1 MRATEKAS
9 WELANKEKRFGF
21 GKIVGK
27 KNELLTMAFACGSTH
42 NFFVFQT
49 DSVES

>member
-27 KNELLTMAFACGSTH
+27 KRIINNGICLWFYS
-42 NFFVFQT
+42 
-49 DSVES
+49 